1 MNTKDYSEIVVIVD
15 RSGSM
20 QAIREDAIGGFN
32 TFLEEQKKVPGSAN
46 LTLVLFNHEYQLVH
60 SAVPLDNVKALDSAT
75 YVPGGTTALLDAVG
89 RTIDDIGKRLSET
102 VDADRPNKVIVAILT
117 DGLENASKD
126 YTRERIF
133 EMISHQ
139 RDKYKWEFFF
149 LAANQD
155 AIQSGTSIGVVAAN
169 TMSFAA
175 TPNGTKMAYRGMSNS
190 VTRSRTSR

>member
-20 QAIREDAIGGFN
+20 QAIREDAVGGFN
-32 TFLEEQKKVPGSAN
+32 TFLDEQKKVPGSAN

-75 YVPGGTTALLDAVG
+75 YIPGGTTALLDAVG

-102 VDADRPNKVIVAILT
+102 ADADRPNKVIVAILT

-126 YTRERIF
+126 YKRERIS

-155 AIQSGTSIGVVAAN
+155 AIQSGTSIGVAVAN

-175 TPNGTKMAYRGMSNS
+175 TPDGTKTAYRGMSNS
-190 VTRSRTSR
+190 VTRSRTRQ

>member
-1 MNTKDYSEIVVIVD
+1 MNTKDYSDIVVIVD

-32 TFLEEQKKVPGSAN
+32 TFLDEQKKVPGSAN

-60 SAVPLDNVKALDSAT
+60 SAIPLDNVKALDSAT

-89 RTIDDIGKRLSET
+89 RTIDDIGKRLSEMAKT
-102 VDADRPNKVIVAILT
+102 DRPNKVIVAILT

-126 YTRERIF
+126 YKREKIF
-133 EMISHQ
+133 EMISCQ
-139 RDKYKWEFFF
+139 RDKYQWEFFF

-155 AIQSGTSIGVVAAN
+155 AIQAGTSIGVAAAN
-169 TMSFAA
+169 IGNFVADSAGTRAA
-175 TPNGTKMAYRGMSNS
+175 YGGMSSS
-190 VTRSRTSR
+190 VTRS